1 MSSTRFNLVA
11 SVLALFMAA
20 CASTPPPQ
28 GGATPEAR
36 RAELSCTLPSTCV
49 DSLGGSFAP
58 LRFEGDAAQALAALK
73 AALASFPEAKVVRAD
88 GLEIDTIFTTPM
100 GFRDAVDF
108 RIDPA
113 GQRIDYRSRSLFGL
127 FDFGKNRSRMREFIA
142 RYEQRGGH

>member
-1 MSSTRFNLVA
+1 LSSTRFSLAA
-11 SVLALFMAA
+11 SVLALFITA
-20 CASTPPPQ
+20 CASTPPPP
-28 GGATPEAR
+28 GATPEAR
-36 RAELSCTLPSTCV
+36 RAELSCTLPSNCV
-49 DSLGGSFAP
+49 DSLGGSFTP
-58 LRFEGDAAQALAALK
+58 LRFEGDAVQAVAALK
-73 AALASFPEAKVVRAD
+73 AALASFHEAKVVRAE

-142 RYEQRGGH
+142 RYEQRRVR